1 MLLRNK
7 FLIILYRGNDFLPVG
22 VAKSIIQREMELQR
36 WQLHEENSRLKASE
50 FFCFDTG
57 NMEEGAKAGT
67 LSDFKDITVEYE
79 DLTNGSTE
87 SKLQADAE
95 KEKIIRELRMQER
108 RLSIVG
114 LIFMC

>member
-22 VAKSIIQREMELQR
+22 VADSIIQRELELQR

-57 NMEEGAKAGT
+57 NMEERGKAGT
-67 LSDFKDITVEYE
+67 LSDFKDVTVEYE
-79 DLTNGSTE
+79 DLSTESTE
-87 SKLQADAE
+87 SKLQAEAE
-95 KEKIIRELRMQER
+95 KGKIIRELRMQER
-108 RLSIVG
+108 RLKIVR
-114 LIFMC
+114 LTFVC

>member
-1 MLLRNK
+1 
-7 FLIILYRGNDFLPVG
+7 
-22 VAKSIIQREMELQR
+22 MELQR

-114 LIFMC
+114 LIFMW